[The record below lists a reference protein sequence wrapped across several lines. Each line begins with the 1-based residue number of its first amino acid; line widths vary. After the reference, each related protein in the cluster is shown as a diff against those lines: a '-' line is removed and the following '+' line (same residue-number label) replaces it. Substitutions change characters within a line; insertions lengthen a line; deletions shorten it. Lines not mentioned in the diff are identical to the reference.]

1 MSIRESIADNIVDTL
16 RDSVIQPIRIKMTTR
31 EPFDFTKLS
40 NAQFPAVL
48 VRTAGEDREDS
59 SIAGTMGKRMASI
72 NYELVCFVKSG
83 IIDQARNNII
93 EAIEEGLE
101 LDRTRG
107 GYALDTQLTNI
118 QVDEGS
124 IDPVGGVILT
134 VRVVYEYTRGTT

>member
-16 RDSVIQPIRIKMTTR
+16 RDSVIQPTRIKMATR

-59 SIAGTMGKRMASI
+59 SIGGSIGKRMASI

-93 EAIEEGLE
+93 EAVEEGLE

-134 VRVVYEYTRGTT
+134 VRDVYEYTRGTT